1 MRFDQ
6 LSFRGKLGVNF
17 LLGSGTLLVAVL
29 FCIIKLNSISGVVD
43 GLATDSVQSMDSA
56 SRLSQIRLR
65 YRVRSLEYI
74 LAETDGER
82 DKMATSL
89 DELNDTLGKEIETQ
103 RKLSADGTDKELTD
117 QIVKATGAYHAAV
130 GQAVARMKAGQP
142 EEARKLQKTT
152 WTTLANDARDSTDA
166 LSKYKRDEAT
176 QRAETATKEAKVA
189 VWGSYVAI
197 LVAVLIAIA
206 FTLWFS
212 SRVTS
217 QLGAAV
223 TITRRIADG
232 DLSTPVPASGSDEI
246 GKLIDAMRHMRDS
259 LRTSVTE
266 TKQQAGALA
275 EASRQLSG
283 NVSQMEINS
292 NTQSSAAS
300 AIAANVEELTVSI
313 NHVSDNTNDASNLAS
328 NADRTAVAG
337 AQTIERVVAEIHQIS
352 SVVSAAA
359 ERIGELESQSVQIS
373 NIIVVIREIADQTN
387 LLALNAAIE
396 AARAGEQGRGFAV
409 VADEVR
415 KLAERTS
422 HSTTEIGKMIDSIQA
437 STREAVTEIRNGVA
451 SVDQGV
457 QLANSAGTA
466 VDELR
471 DMAKRVA
478 NLVADISVG
487 LREQSAASTDVATK
501 VEQIAVHAEEI
512 NASTASTASAART
525 LDSIAGN
532 MLATVNKFRL

>member
-1 MRFDQ
+1 MWFDQ
-6 LSFRGKLGVNF
+6 LSFRGKLGLNF
-17 LLGSGTLLVAVL
+17 LLGSGTLLVAIL
-29 FCIIKLNSISGVVD
+29 FCIIKINSISSVVE

-56 SRLSQIRLR
+56 SRLSQLRLR
-65 YRVRSLEYI
+65 YRVRSLEYM
-74 LAETDGER
+74 LAETDAER
-82 DKMATSL
+82 EKMAASL
-89 DELNDTLGKEIETQ
+89 GELNDSLSKEIETQ
-103 RKLSADGTDKELTD
+103 RKLSAAGTDKELTD
-117 QIVKATGAYHAAV
+117 QVVTATGAYHAEV
-130 GQAVARMKAGQP
+130 EQAIAQMKAGHP

-152 WTTLANDARDSTDA
+152 WVKLANNARDSTDA

-176 QRAETATKEAKVA
+176 GRAEAATKEAKIA
-189 VWGSYVAI
+189 VWGGYIAIVVAG
-197 LVAVLIAIA
+197 LVAVA
-206 FTLWFS
+206 FSVWFS
-212 SRVTS
+212 RRITS

-232 DLSTPVPASGSDEI
+232 DLTTAVPASGPDEI
-246 GKLIDAMRHMRDS
+246 GRLIDAMRHMRDS
-259 LRTSVTE
+259 LRISVTE
-266 TKQQAGALA
+266 TKQQAGSLA

-300 AIAANVEELTVSI
+300 AIAANIEELTVSI
-313 NHVSDNTNDASNLAS
+313 NHVSDNTNDASVLAS
-328 NADRTAVAG
+328 DADRTAAAG

-359 ERIGELESQSVQIS
+359 ERIGELENQSAQIS

-422 HSTTEIGKMIDSIQA
+422 QSTAEIGKMIDNIQS

-457 QLANSAGTA
+457 QLANSAGST

-471 DMAKRVA
+471 NMAKRVA
-478 NLVADISVG
+478 DLVADISVG

-512 NASTASTASAART
+512 NASTASTAAAART
-525 LDSIAGN
+525 LDGIAGH
-532 MLATVNKFRL
+532 MLTTVNKFRL